1 MFFSSCFFI
10 WTNMDQTS
18 IYLDPGSHEPET
30 SSTRQMHVFK
40 IKYFEKWQHWF
51 LNEPK
56 SFTQDG
62 NLNSTGYAKAI
73 PWISEVWAAF
83 DRAIL
88 ARSFDQ
94 CDITSHHLED
104 MHLQLRTFV
113 GSAQFLDTVVYA
125 PLDRDMETISLHHE
139 MAIPKTNL
147 FAWTKKTKTMKPM
160 KPIELNNYF
169 KSFLYKFLI

>member
-1 MFFSSCFFI
+1 MFFSSSFFI

-56 SFTQDG
+56 SFTRDG

-113 GSAQFLDTVVYA
+113 GSAQFLDTVV
-125 PLDRDMETISLHHE
+125 SLHHE
-139 MAIPKTNL
+139 MAIPKTNR
-147 FAWTKKTKTMKPM
+147 FAWTKKTKTMKP
-160 KPIELNNYF
+160 IIIILNRFCTNF
-169 KSFLYKFLI
+169 

>member
-1 MFFSSCFFI
+1 
-10 WTNMDQTS
+10 
-18 IYLDPGSHEPET
+18 
-30 SSTRQMHVFK
+30 MHVFK

-56 SFTQDG
+56 SFTRDG

-125 PLDRDMETISLHHE
+125 PLDRDMET
-139 MAIPKTNL
+139 L
-147 FAWTKKTKTMKPM
+147 FAPPRDGDPQDESLRMDEENEDDETD
-160 KPIELNNYF
+160 NNYF

>member
-1 MFFSSCFFI
+1 MFFSSSFFI

-56 SFTQDG
+56 SFTRDG

-104 MHLQLRTFV
+104 VHLQLRTFQARL
-113 GSAQFLDTVVYA
+113 SFLT
-125 PLDRDMETISLHHE
+125 PSFMPRSIEIWRPFSLHHE
-139 MAIPKTNL
+139 MAIPKTNR
-147 FAWTKKTKTMKPM
+147 FAWTKKTKTMKP
-160 KPIELNNYF
+160 IIIILNRFCTNF
-169 KSFLYKFLI
+169 